1 MGKLSATYRWETSR
15 NTDTRV
21 RLINEVI
28 KGIQMIKMY
37 LWESHFAQLINKARK
52 DELKAIR
59 GSSYILAFIF
69 SFLSLSKFTIFLSI
83 LSYIYSGSLLTARKY
98 FIVSSFYG
106 VLNEALSMLWPLALT
121 QCAEGWISLKRLK
134 QFLLLSEKSGNFI
147 HNISLTQ
154 LYDGKNELCRLI
166 SPQKH
171 SEFPEIKH
179 NHEFGVNFE
188 HFTASRFNDN
198 GTESLAL
205 IDVTVRLNKPL
216 NGIVGSNVGSGKST
230 LLQAL
235 LGELNKC
242 HGIMNVNGLLS
253 YASQEPWLFNG
264 SIKRNIIFVDVFNE
278 KRYNQVLKVC
288 CLETDLD
295 LLPLRDETIV
305 GERGAGLSGGQKA
318 RINLARSIYREAD
331 IYLLDDPLAALD
343 NQVCRHIFQKCFKE
357 FLKNKIVIL
366 VTNQLH
372 LLEKMDQVITM
383 SDGTVISQRN
393 IQRNEIEFNP
403 ELKLQIN
410 DNEDQGKVEKQSIE
424 SLIEGS
430 VKSKVYKEYFNAV
443 GSSTL
448 VCLVFILRIFSQF
461 IKSGFDYCMAQWVNW
476 EENIKIEIKSTN
488 ATSESY
494 NYQKERQSHIHILSI
509 AMSILVIFVLN
520 ADISFFYICL
530 RASKNL
536 HENVYRG
543 VSNTF
548 ISFFKNNSSGRILNR
563 FSRDIGN
570 VDASLPSTLFDSI
583 VFILEFLAV
592 VSLVGIVRPWLI
604 IPTAIMGGLLYGLR
618 YIYINTSRSIKRIE
632 AATKSPIFAHVNGTL
647 QGITTIRSC
656 GAEDKLIAEFS
667 QHQNKNMAAYF
678 IFINIKR
685 AFSLW
690 LDVVCVI
697 YIGIVTFSF
706 VEMSDKNIESGN
718 IGLAITQVIKL
729 IGMCQ
734 WGIKQT
740 AELENQMISV
750 ERLIQYSNLPSEL
763 DQDKNVLFNPEKSW
777 PVNGSF
783 NFDIKEMKYSEN
795 SEAILKDVQFIVK
808 PKEKICIVGK
818 TGAGKSSLIQALFRL
833 VPVEGFIEIDGI
845 KIEDLSLETLRKTI
859 SIIPQTP
866 FVFSGSLR
874 TNLDPLGV
882 CCDSELWDVI
892 EQVDLKKIILHME
905 GGLDCRVND
914 SGSNFS
920 LGQKQLLCLAR
931 VLLQKNRIIIMD
943 EPTSNIDQST
953 DYLIQN
959 IMRNKFKNCTVLTI
973 AHRLATIMEN
983 DRVLVMNAGRVVEY
997 GSPTELLQINNGF
1010 LKNMLEK
1017 NML

>member
-1 MGKLSATYRWETSR
+1 MGKLSATYRWETSK

-37 LWESHFAQLINKARK
+37 MWESHFAQLINKARK
-52 DELKAIR
+52 DEMKAIR

-83 LSYIYSGSLLTARKY
+83 LSYIYSGNLLTARKY

-106 VLNEALSMLWPLALT
+106 VLNEALSMLWPLALA

-147 HNISLTQ
+147 NNIRLTQ
-154 LYDGKNELCRLI
+154 LNDGNSELCRLI
-166 SPQKH
+166 SQQKND
-171 SEFPEIKH
+171 FPEIKLI
-179 NHEFGVNFE
+179 HEFGVNFE
-188 HFTASRFNDN
+188 NFTASRFNDN

-235 LGELNKC
+235 LGELNRC
-242 HGIMNVNGLLS
+242 HGIMKVDGSLS

-264 SIKRNIIFVDVFNE
+264 SIKHNIVFVDEFNE

-288 CLETDLD
+288 CLERDLD
-295 LLPLRDETIV
+295 LLPARDETII

-343 NQVCRHIFQKCFKE
+343 NQVCQHIFQKCFKE

-372 LLEKMDQVITM
+372 FLDKMDQVITM
-383 SDGTVISQRN
+383 SEGTVISQRN
-393 IQRNEIEFNP
+393 NQRNRIEFIPELQISMIPEIEDL
-403 ELKLQIN
+403 E
-410 DNEDQGKVEKQSIE
+410 KVEKLTNDSQK
-424 SLIEGS
+424 EGF
-430 VKSKVYKEYFNAV
+430 VKYKVFKEYFNAV
-443 GSSTL
+443 GSTTL
-448 VCLVFILRIFSQF
+448 VCSVFILRIFSQF

-476 EENIKIEIKSTN
+476 EENIKIEMQSTN
-488 ATSESY
+488 VTSESY
-494 NYQKERQSHIHILSI
+494 NNQLERQSHIDILSI

-536 HENVYRG
+536 HENLYNG

-548 ISFFKNNSSGRILNR
+548 ISFFKDNSSGRILNR

-604 IPTAIMGGLLYGLR
+604 IPTAVMGGLLYGLR
-618 YIYINTSRSIKRIE
+618 YVYINTSKSIKRIE

-706 VEMSDKNIESGN
+706 VEMTDKNIESGN

-750 ERLIQYSNLPSEL
+750 ERLIQYSKLPSES
-763 DQDKNVLFNPEKSW
+763 DQNKDILFNPEKSW
-777 PVNGSF
+777 PINGSL
-783 NFDIKEMKYSEN
+783 NFDIKEMKYSKD
-795 SEAILKDVQFIVK
+795 SEAILKDVQFMVK
-808 PKEKICIVGK
+808 PREKICIVGK
-818 TGAGKSSLIQALFRL
+818 TGAGKSSLIQALFRF
-833 VPVEGFIEIDGI
+833 VTFDGFIEIDGI

-882 CCDSELWDVI
+882 CGDFELWNVI
-892 EQVDLKKIILHME
+892 EQVDLKNIILQME
-905 GGLDCRVND
+905 GGLDCIVND

-953 DYLIQN
+953 DHLIQN
-959 IMRNKFKNCTVLTI
+959 IMKNKFINCTVLTI

-997 GSPTELLQINNGF
+997 GKPTELLEIKNGF
-1010 LKNMLEK
+1010 LKNMLAK
-1017 NML
+1017 NMF

>member
-1 MGKLSATYRWETSR
+1 MGKLSATYRWETSK

-37 LWESHFAQLINKARK
+37 MWESHFAQLIQKARK
-52 DELKAIR
+52 DEMKAIR

-69 SFLSLSKFTIFLSI
+69 SFLSISKFTFFLSI

-134 QFLLLSEKSGNFI
+134 QFLLLPEKSGNFMN
-147 HNISLTQ
+147 NIGLTQ
-154 LYDGKNELCRLI
+154 LNDGKNELCRLI
-166 SPQKH
+166 SHKKN
-171 SEFPEIKH
+171 EFTEIKL
-179 NHEFGVNFE
+179 NHELGVNFVNY
-188 HFTASRFNDN
+188 TASRFNDN

-205 IDVTVRLNKPL
+205 IDVTAKLNKQL

-235 LGELNKC
+235 LGELNKSY
-242 HGIMNVNGLLS
+242 GIMKVNGSLS

-264 SIKRNIIFVDVFNE
+264 SIKRNIVFVDEFDE

-295 LLPLRDETIV
+295 LLPLRDETII
-305 GERGAGLSGGQKA
+305 GERGSGLSGGQKA
-318 RINLARSIYREAD
+318 RINLARSIYRHAD

-343 NQVCRHIFQKCFKE
+343 NQVCQHIFQKCFKE
-357 FLKNKIVIL
+357 FLNNKIVIL
-366 VTNQLH
+366 VTNQLQF
-372 LLEKMDQVITM
+372 LERMDQVITM
-383 SDGTVISQRN
+383 SEGTVIAQKYV
-393 IQRNEIEFNP
+393 QRNEFELIP
-403 ELKLQIN
+403 ELKLQTTE
-410 DNEDQGKVEKQSIE
+410 NEDLEIVKNQSNE
-424 SLIEGS
+424 SQIEGS
-430 VKSKVYKEYFNAV
+430 VKSKVFQGYFNAV

-476 EENIKIEIKSTN
+476 EENIKVEIKSTN
-488 ATSESY
+488 VTSESY
-494 NYQKERQSHIHILSI
+494 NYDDERQSHIQILSI
-509 AMSILVIFVLN
+509 VMSIFVIFVLN

-536 HENVYRG
+536 HENLYKG

-548 ISFFKNNSSGRILNR
+548 ISFFKDNSSGRILNR

-570 VDASLPSTLFDSI
+570 VDATLPNTLFDSI
-583 VFILEFLAV
+583 VFMLEFLAV
-592 VSLVGIVRPWLI
+592 VSLVGIVRPWLL
-604 IPTAIMGGLLYGLR
+604 IPTVVMGGLLYGLR
-618 YIYINTSRSIKRIE
+618 YIYINTSKSIKRIE

-656 GAEDKLIAEFS
+656 GAENEIIAEFS

-678 IFINIKR
+678 IYINIKR

-697 YIGIVTFSF
+697 YIGIVTLSF

-750 ERLIQYSNLPSEL
+750 ERLIQYSNLPSEV
-763 DQDKNVLFNPEKSW
+763 DQVENILFNPEKSW
-777 PVNGSF
+777 PVNGSL
-783 NFDIKEMKYSEN
+783 NFDIKLMKYSDN
-795 SEAILKDVQFIVK
+795 SEAVLKDIKFMVK
-808 PKEKICIVGK
+808 PREKICIVGK

-833 VPVEGFIEIDGI
+833 VSFEGFIEIDGI
-845 KIEDLSLETLRKTI
+845 KIEDLSLETLRKSI

-874 TNLDPLGV
+874 TNLDPLVV

-892 EQVDLKKIILHME
+892 EQVHLKKIILHME
-905 GGLDCRVND
+905 GGLDCIVND

-920 LGQKQLLCLAR
+920 LGQKQLLCFAR

-953 DYLIQN
+953 DHLIQN
-959 IMRNKFKNCTVLTI
+959 IIKNKFNNCTVLTI

-983 DRVLVMNAGRVVEY
+983 DRVIVMHAGRVVEY
-997 GSPTELLQINNGF
+997 GEPLELLKINNGF
-1010 LKNMLEK
+1010 LKNMLAK